1 MSVNGT
7 LVEDKMRR
15 FKGECAHFTLD
26 SSSVPFTLTTVPFST
41 NSHETDYSAWAV
53 GEGCVPWTADADTL
67 RTPAGGP
74 VHNPAG
80 LVH

>member
-1 MSVNGT
+1 
-7 LVEDKMRR
+7 MRI
-15 FKGECAHFTLD
+15 FKGECAHFRFNKCPIYTHD
-26 SSSVPFTLTTVPFST
+26 GANVKFSA
-41 NSHETDYSAWAV
+41 NSQETDYSAWV
-53 GEGCVPWTADADTL
+53 RVVLVPWTADADTL

>member
-1 MSVNGT
+1 MNVHIFLFNKCPGIY
-7 LVEDKMRR
+7 
-15 FKGECAHFTLD
+15 TLD
-26 SSSVPFTLTTVPFST
+26 GAIAKLST
-41 NSHETDYSAWAV
+41 NPHETDYSAWV
-53 GEGCVPWTADADTL
+53 RVLVPWTADADTL